1 MRCNEGSSF
10 FFFCFRFFLPSI
22 VFTAVAFRW
31 PCFVAFD
38 CHSIF
43 IYQRTRVLCELN
55 VFQVSYVNP
64 LSPCI
69 ITNPP
74 LCSCF
79 FFVHGVYWSWTGG
92 VGGNISSDQRAF
104 SSSFSCL
111 SPQVVW
117 RSLSSLHGLHNEENN
132 YERRLITRLPCHQ
145 EEVKNSGGGGGLNE
159 WSAYIISNIQQQQQ
173 Q

>member
-1 MRCNEGSSF
+1 MHPSWDATRGFLF

-79 FFVHGVYWSWTGG
+79 FLCMVSIDHERGELEWIY
-92 VGGNISSDQRAF
+92 RATNVRF
-104 SSSFSCL
+104 LLL
-111 SPQVVW
+111 SLV
-117 RSLSSLHGLHNEENN
+117 SLPKLFDALCRHSMACIMRRTITKGDSLPDYLA
-132 YERRLITRLPCHQ
+132 T
-145 EEVKNSGGGGGLNE
+145 KKK
-159 WSAYIISNIQQQQQ
+159 
-173 Q
+173 